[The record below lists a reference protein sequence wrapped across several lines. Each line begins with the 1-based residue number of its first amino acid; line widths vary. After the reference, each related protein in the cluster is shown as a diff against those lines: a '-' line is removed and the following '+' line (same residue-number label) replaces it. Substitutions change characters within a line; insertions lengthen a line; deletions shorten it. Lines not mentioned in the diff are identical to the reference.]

1 MGLEQRTGKF
11 GAYWGNTYDSSTS
24 LKQSQMEVNA
34 KYIYS
39 YLSSEG
45 WTLNAIA
52 GILGNMQS
60 ESSINP
66 GRWESDR
73 VGGNPDSHGYGL
85 VQWTPYTKYT
95 NWVSGDPST
104 MDNNISRILYEV
116 DNNIEQED
124 KIKVHIVGEV
134 QTEGIIEIEKDAR
147 LADVIEEAGGIT
159 DEADLSKINLAYC
172 VKDGQKIY
180 IPNMED
186 NLEEYI
192 IDDAGDGVLPEEDY
206 KQKNEKVNINT
217 AKQTELETLSG
228 IGPSTALK
236 IINYRKENGEF
247 KNIEDLKNVP
257 GIGDSKFEAIKDD
270 ICI

>member
-1 MGLEQRTGKF
+1 MDFLNKKQKLLLGIIGSIMLIFIGYYIINKTQNNSYVELETE
-11 GAYWGNTYDSSTS
+11 D
-24 LKQSQMEVNA
+24 M
-34 KYIYS
+34 
-39 YLSSEG
+39 
-45 WTLNAIA
+45 
-52 GILGNMQS
+52 
-60 ESSINP
+60 
-66 GRWESDR
+66 
-73 VGGNPDSHGYGL
+73 
-85 VQWTPYTKYT
+85 
-95 NWVSGDPST
+95 
-104 MDNNISRILYEV
+104 LYEV

-134 QTEGIIEIEKDAR
+134 RKEGIIEIEKDAR

-159 DEADLSKINLAYC
+159 EEADLSKINLAYC

-180 IPNMED
+180 IPNMEE
-186 NLEEYI
+186 NIEEYI
-192 IDDAGDGVLPEEDY
+192 VDDAGDGVLPEEDY
-206 KQKNEKVNINT
+206 NKNNEKVNINT

-257 GIGDSKFEAIKDD
+257 GIGDSKFETIKDD

>member
-1 MGLEQRTGKF
+1 MDFLNKKQKLLLGIIGSIMLIFIGYYIINKTQNNSYVELEKEDMLYEF
-11 GAYWGNTYDSSTS
+11 
-24 LKQSQMEVNA
+24 
-34 KYIYS
+34 
-39 YLSSEG
+39 
-45 WTLNAIA
+45 
-52 GILGNMQS
+52 
-60 ESSINP
+60 
-66 GRWESDR
+66 
-73 VGGNPDSHGYGL
+73 
-85 VQWTPYTKYT
+85 
-95 NWVSGDPST
+95 
-104 MDNNISRILYEV
+104 DNNTEL
-116 DNNIEQED
+116 ED

-134 QTEGIIEIEKDAR
+134 QKEGIIEIEKNAR

-159 DEADLSKINLAYC
+159 EEADLSKINLAYC

-180 IPNMED
+180 IPNMEE

-192 IDDAGDGVLPEEDY
+192 TYEAGDGVLPEEDY
-206 KQKNEKVNINT
+206 KKNNEKVNINT